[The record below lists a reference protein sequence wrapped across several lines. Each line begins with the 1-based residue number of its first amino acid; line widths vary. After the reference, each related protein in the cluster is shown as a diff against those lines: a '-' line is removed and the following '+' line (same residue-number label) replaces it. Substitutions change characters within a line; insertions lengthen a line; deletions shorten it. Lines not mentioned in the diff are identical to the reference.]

1 MTRHTAPTRKVAARL
16 VLEAA
21 GERDESSGYRHEW
34 VTRLRIGELTA
45 EGPNAREAVDN
56 LAAELLALA
65 SCPEAVQAL
74 AMFRHRLASA
84 RSVAEAPPKPAAPF
98 ADGEAVEVLIMDA
111 HGALGRGRAR
121 VSADDNHGAPT
132 RSNPMLQHIGRVGGD
147 RALGPGG
154 DGDDRAA
161 HGQLGSGQTASAA
174 AGRVSTSEADGGVM
188 SRPAAT
194 SATSAT
200 RLSSR
205 VTPRSSWTASGTGPI
220 GE

>member
-84 RSVAEAPPKPAAPF
+84 RSVAEAPPKPKAPAPY
-98 ADGEAVEVLIMDA
+98 ADGEAVEIQLTADPDSWVPAEFLNTSHGGLLIEVWHERCGCLVLSPD
-111 HGALGRGRAR
+111 RVRAVKR
-121 VSADDNHGAPT
+121 PSLAD
-132 RSNPMLQHIGRVGGD
+132 VG
-147 RALGPGG
+147 
-154 DGDDRAA
+154 
-161 HGQLGSGQTASAA
+161 
-174 AGRVSTSEADGGVM
+174 
-188 SRPAAT
+188 
-194 SATSAT
+194 
-200 RLSSR
+200 
-205 VTPRSSWTASGTGPI
+205 
-220 GE
+220 